1 MSAFAQASYDLL
13 WVLDATIAI
22 SPGTL
27 GRMVDAF
34 IDSPT
39 SPHAFDNDLES
50 TPLMADEIRKPPIS
64 GEVGLVH
71 HVPFA
76 VVHQKTWGSLI
87 EQAFLNTTH
96 AKMYLAI
103 VSLYLSLSSLLLII
117 QNATAIESCVMG
129 KSNMYSRDN
138 IASLTSPSPTLQRS
152 PDPPKGLAGFGP
164 FMAEDNMIALSL
176 WHELG
181 LKHAMTSDVA
191 LDFIG
196 SLTVQAYI
204 ARRARW
210 IRVRRKMTLSAT
222 LAEPLTESI
231 ICGLYGSWA
240 IARLIG
246 ASRPAIFIV
255 HMIIWLLVDLRVKS
269 SLETNIKNAG
279 PPTSMIAF
287 VTAWLMREML
297 ALPIWLYAMLGDEVT
312 WRGNRYKILA
322 SGEAVRIA
330 AA

>member
-1 MSAFAQASYDLL
+1 MSSFDKARYDLL
-13 WVLDATIAI
+13 WVVDATIAVQ
-22 SPGTL
+22 PGAL

-34 IDSPT
+34 INSPGT
-39 SPHAFDNDLES
+39 LSTYDNDLES
-50 TPLMADEIRKPPIS
+50 TPLMSDGMRKPPS
-64 GEVGLVH
+64 AGQVGLVH

-76 VVHQKTWGSLI
+76 VVYQKTWGSMI

-103 VSLYLSLSSLLLII
+103 VSLLQRPGLNR

-138 IASLTSPSPTLQRS
+138 IGSLTSPSPTLQKS

-191 LDFIG
+191 LEFTG
-196 SLTVQAYI
+196 SLTLQAYI

-210 IRVRRKMTLSAT
+210 LRVRKKMTLPAT
-222 LAEPLTESI
+222 IMEPFTESI
-231 ICGLYGSWA
+231 VCGLYGSWA
-240 IARLIG
+240 IAQLIG
-246 ASRPAIFIV
+246 ASRLAIFLI
-255 HMIIWLLVDLRVKS
+255 HMVLWLIVDLRVKRA
-269 SLETNIKNAG
+269 LETNVRGIG
-279 PPTSMIAF
+279 PPTSSLHF
-287 VTAWLMREML
+287 VLAWCARELL
-297 ALPIWLYAMLGDEVT
+297 ALPIWLYAMLGDEVI
-312 WRGNRYKILA
+312 WRGNRYRILA
-322 SGEAVRIA
+322 SGEAVQLA
-330 AA
+330 

>member
-1 MSAFAQASYDLL
+1 
-13 WVLDATIAI
+13 
-22 SPGTL
+22 
-27 GRMVDAF
+27 
-34 IDSPT
+34 
-39 SPHAFDNDLES
+39 
-50 TPLMADEIRKPPIS
+50 
-64 GEVGLVH
+64 
-71 HVPFA
+71 
-76 VVHQKTWGSLI
+76 
-87 EQAFLNTTH
+87 
-96 AKMYLAI
+96 
-103 VSLYLSLSSLLLII
+103 
-117 QNATAIESCVMG
+117 MG

-196 SLTVQAYI
+196 SLTIQAYI

-255 HMIIWLLVDLRVKS
+255 HMIIWLLVDLRVKG